1 MSAGGEKTTTNT
13 RRQTMTTTESNPT
26 TSDEQ
31 HKAAGD
37 EAMEASTTPQESTA
51 CMMAEPQ
58 KEHEWLQK
66 LVGEWTYESEA
77 TMEPGKPPERF
88 SGTENVR
95 SLGGL
100 WILAEGQG
108 EMPGG
113 GTATTMMTLG
123 YDPQKKRY
131 VGTWVGSM
139 MTYLW
144 VYDGELDAAERVLTL
159 NAQGP
164 SMATEGKI
172 AKYKDVIEFR
182 NDNHRVLASHMLGDD
197 GQWRG
202 FMTANYRR
210 KR

>member
-1 MSAGGEKTTTNT
+1 MEPSTTS
-13 RRQTMTTTESNPT
+13 QEPT
-26 TSDEQ
+26 T
-31 HKAAGD
+31 
-37 EAMEASTTPQESTA
+37 
-51 CMMAEPQ
+51 CMMAEPR

-77 TMEPGKPPERF
+77 TMEPGKPPMRF

-123 YDPQKKRY
+123 YDPQKKRF

-144 VYDGELDAAERVLTL
+144 VYDGELDAAESVLTL
-159 NAQGP
+159 NAEGP
-164 SMATEGKI
+164 SIATEGKI
-172 AKYKDVIEFR
+172 EKYKDVIEFK
-182 NDNHRVLASHMLGDD
+182 NDNHRVLTSHMLGDD
-197 GQWRG
+197 GEWHG